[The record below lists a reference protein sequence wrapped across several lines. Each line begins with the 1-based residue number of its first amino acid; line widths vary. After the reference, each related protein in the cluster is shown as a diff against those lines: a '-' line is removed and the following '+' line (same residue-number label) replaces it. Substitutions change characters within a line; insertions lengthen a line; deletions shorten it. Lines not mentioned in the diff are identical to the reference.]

1 MGAGPTFICCVCTP
15 EAAEA
20 LEEPLVEAMTVLQGE
35 RPAIKRADS
44 NTTLAPSR

>member
-20 LEEPLVEAMTVLQGE
+20 LEQPLVEAMTALQE
-35 RPAIKRADS
+35 HPAMKRADS
-44 NTTLAPSR
+44 DATIVPP